1 MPNCR
6 LCRMCSRIALQC
18 ERPANRTRHSLVFPD
33 CHRWG
38 MQKFIDSDLL
48 DRLRVGPLA
57 SYLDIYLKQIEQ
69 QGFLSSSV
77 PMQLYAITRFS
88 RWLERSQIDLREVDE
103 AMVERF
109 LRRDPGVVHSAE
121 PASLRRLLTLLRD
134 VGVTPTRSLE
144 SRSSQQRLI
153 DEYPYTLLI

>member
-1 MPNCR
+1 
-6 LCRMCSRIALQC
+6 
-18 ERPANRTRHSLVFPD
+18 
-33 CHRWG
+33 